1 MHQMHLARELEQWL
15 QGLRAS
21 DEFIIVEGKKDKEAL
36 EKQGITNIQILNKK
50 PLYQLVEDLSSE
62 RKNVV
67 ILTDLDRK
75 GRELYGKLNNGLKK
89 HGVKVND
96 KPRNFLFKRTKL
108 RQIEG
113 LTSYMQ
119 TILQ

>member
-1 MHQMHLARELEQWL
+1 MHLSKEIENWIQELKDSE
-15 QGLRAS
+15 
-21 DEFIIVEGKKDKEAL
+21 DYIIVEGKKDKEAL
-36 EKQGITNIQILNKK
+36 ESFGVANILILNKK
-50 PLYQLVEDLSSE
+50 PIYALIEDIALQEGRS
-62 RKNVV
+62 VV

-75 GRELYGKLNNGLKK
+75 GKELYGKLNSNLKK
-89 HGVKVND
+89 HGVRIND

-113 LTSYMQ
+113 LTSYLQ

>member
-1 MHQMHLARELEQWL
+1 MHLARELEQWL